1 MDHVDRSEA
10 TCDSPAFPCGD
21 QCAAAAPCHRARQ
34 APLSATLR
42 VVPFCLMMLLG
53 SPAKGGP
60 PTDDRLAPQDTVE
73 ISVSGWHTLL
83 GGVVEAA
90 LLNDTFT
97 IGTGGT
103 LELPE
108 IGRLPAAGLRESEL
122 AKLIADRLQ
131 ARSGSD
137 QRPATTVQRRT
148 PAPRV
153 PSSRVT
159 TPAERPPPAAQ
170 LRIAEPA
177 ATKQLQTLESEQSRV
192 QVLLSD
198 LAAAR
203 MELEKARGEARAARQ
218 AARDAS
224 IRHNRSLAAERQ
236 RAATVTQELNAA
248 RADLE
253 AMKVRL
259 EHEANAAR
267 DWETAVATVTE
278 ARELVARDRAKRA
291 ELEENLLTAR
301 KEVDAI
307 KTGAL
312 SAGRQRED
320 ILRRD
325 LAAARRDLDATR
337 RAADD
342 AGAQARKLAAMVA
355 EQGRALINERRRAEG
370 FARDLTIMRREI
382 ERLETK
388 SAGAIRSKAA
398 ALRAR
403 NAAVASLTDAK
414 RALDEE
420 RRKLGAYERDLAVA
434 RQSAAALVARAKLA
448 AEEQAAAVQARTAA
462 EAAAMRTG
470 EALALE
476 REKGRSLARG
486 LDTAALRA
494 RSAAE
499 ASLVDARRALNEE
512 RRKLGAYE
520 RDLAVARQS
529 AAALEARADLAAEEQ
544 AAAVQARKAAEA
556 VAMRT
561 REALALEREK
571 GRSLARDLDAA
582 RQERDAARE
591 ELVRSSAARS
601 EAFGDER
608 ERSNGRGLA
617 VERKEVDLPKGKAE
631 RPTASIE
638 RRRNVRDGNH
648 ANERAKPVARKR
660 AGSAGGGG
668 SLEIRKVELGKPAPS
683 VRSATVLLPDALLPR
698 RPPMLGR
705 W

>member
-1 MDHVDRSEA
+1 M
-10 TCDSPAFPCGD
+10 
-21 QCAAAAPCHRARQ
+21 
-34 APLSATLR
+34 
-42 VVPFCLMMLLG
+42 
-53 SPAKGGP
+53 
-60 PTDDRLAPQDTVE
+60 
-73 ISVSGWHTLL
+73 
-83 GGVVEAA
+83 
-90 LLNDTFT
+90 
-97 IGTGGT
+97 
-103 LELPE
+103 
-108 IGRLPAAGLRESEL
+108 
-122 AKLIADRLQ
+122 
-131 ARSGSD
+131 
-137 QRPATTVQRRT
+137 
-148 PAPRV
+148 
-153 PSSRVT
+153 
-159 TPAERPPPAAQ
+159 
-170 LRIAEPA
+170 
-177 ATKQLQTLESEQSRV
+177 
-192 QVLLSD
+192 LSD

-291 ELEENLLTAR
+291 ELEEYLLTAR

>member
-1 MDHVDRSEA
+1 M
-10 TCDSPAFPCGD
+10 
-21 QCAAAAPCHRARQ
+21 
-34 APLSATLR
+34 
-42 VVPFCLMMLLG
+42 
-53 SPAKGGP
+53 
-60 PTDDRLAPQDTVE
+60 
-73 ISVSGWHTLL
+73 L

-159 TPAERPPPAAQ
+159 TPAEGPPPAAQ

-177 ATKQLQTLESEQSRV
+177 ATKQLQTLKSEQSRV
-192 QVLLSD
+192 QVLLGD

-218 AARDAS
+218 ADRDAS
-224 IRHNRSLAAERQ
+224 IRHYRSLAAERQ
-236 RAATVTQELNAA
+236 RAAAVTQELNAA

-259 EHEANAAR
+259 KHEANAAR
-267 DWETAVATVTE
+267 DWETAVATVNE

-337 RAADD
+337 RAADH
-342 AGAQARKLAAMVA
+342 AGAQARKLAAMAA
-355 EQGRALINERRRAEG
+355 EQGRALENERRRAES
-370 FARDLTIMRREI
+370 FARDLTIVRREI
-382 ERLETK
+382 EHLETK

-403 NAAVASLTDAK
+403 NVAEASLVDAR

-434 RQSAAALVARAKLA
+434 RQSAAALEARAKLA
-448 AEEQAAAVQARTAA
+448 AKEQAAAVQARTAA
-462 EAAAMRTG
+462 EAAAMRSG

-486 LDTAALRA
+486 LDTA
-494 RSAAE
+494 
-499 ASLVDARRALNEE
+499 
-512 RRKLGAYE
+512 
-520 RDLAVARQS
+520 
-529 AAALEARADLAAEEQ
+529 
-544 AAAVQARKAAEA
+544 
-556 VAMRT
+556 
-561 REALALEREK
+561 
-571 GRSLARDLDAA
+571 
-582 RQERDAARE
+582 RQERDAAKE

-601 EAFGDER
+601 EVFGDER
-608 ERSNGRGLA
+608 ERSSGRGLA
-617 VERKEVDLPKGKAE
+617 VERKEVDLPKGKAQ

-638 RRRNVRDGNH
+638 RRRNVRDDNH

>member
-1 MDHVDRSEA
+1 
-10 TCDSPAFPCGD
+10 
-21 QCAAAAPCHRARQ
+21 
-34 APLSATLR
+34 
-42 VVPFCLMMLLG
+42 MLG
-53 SPAKGGP
+53 
-60 PTDDRLAPQDTVE
+60 
-73 ISVSGWHTLL
+73 
-83 GGVVEAA
+83 
-90 LLNDTFT
+90 N
-97 IGTGGT
+97 
-103 LELPE
+103 
-108 IGRLPAAGLRESEL
+108 
-122 AKLIADRLQ
+122 
-131 ARSGSD
+131 
-137 QRPATTVQRRT
+137 
-148 PAPRV
+148 
-153 PSSRVT
+153 
-159 TPAERPPPAAQ
+159 
-170 LRIAEPA
+170 
-177 ATKQLQTLESEQSRV
+177 
-192 QVLLSD
+192 

-236 RAATVTQELNAA
+236 RAATVTQDLNAA

-259 EHEANAAR
+259 EHEANATR

-312 SAGRQRED
+312 SVGRQRED

-337 RAADD
+337 RAADH

-355 EQGRALINERRRAEG
+355 EQGRALKNERRRAEG
-370 FARDLTIMRREI
+370 FARDLTIVRREI

-388 SAGAIRSKAA
+388 SAAAIRSKAA

-434 RQSAAALVARAKLA
+434 RQSAAALEARAKLA
-448 AEEQAAAVQARTAA
+448 AEEQAAAVQARKVA
-462 EAAAMRTG
+462 EAA
-470 EALALE
+470 
-476 REKGRSLARG
+476 
-486 LDTAALRA
+486 
-494 RSAAE
+494 
-499 ASLVDARRALNEE
+499 
-512 RRKLGAYE
+512 
-520 RDLAVARQS
+520 
-529 AAALEARADLAAEEQ
+529 
-544 AAAVQARKAAEA
+544 
-556 VAMRT
+556 AMRT

-571 GRSLARDLDAA
+571 GGSLARDLDAA
-582 RQERDAARE
+582 RQERDAAKE

-601 EAFGDER
+601 ETFGDER
-608 ERSNGRGLA
+608 ERSSGRGLA
-617 VERKEVDLPKGKAE
+617 VEREEVDLPKGKAQ
-631 RPTASIE
+631 PTASIQ

-648 ANERAKPVARKR
+648 ANERAGPVARKR
-660 AGSAGGGG
+660 AGSVGKGG
-668 SLEIRKVELGKPAPS
+668 SLDIRKVEIGKPAPS

>member
-1 MDHVDRSEA
+1 M
-10 TCDSPAFPCGD
+10 
-21 QCAAAAPCHRARQ
+21 
-34 APLSATLR
+34 
-42 VVPFCLMMLLG
+42 
-53 SPAKGGP
+53 
-60 PTDDRLAPQDTVE
+60 
-73 ISVSGWHTLL
+73 
-83 GGVVEAA
+83 
-90 LLNDTFT
+90 
-97 IGTGGT
+97 
-103 LELPE
+103 
-108 IGRLPAAGLRESEL
+108 
-122 AKLIADRLQ
+122 
-131 ARSGSD
+131 
-137 QRPATTVQRRT
+137 
-148 PAPRV
+148 
-153 PSSRVT
+153 
-159 TPAERPPPAAQ
+159 
-170 LRIAEPA
+170 
-177 ATKQLQTLESEQSRV
+177 
-192 QVLLSD
+192 QVLLGD

-218 AARDAS
+218 ADRDAS
-224 IRHNRSLAAERQ
+224 IRHYRSLAAERQ
-236 RAATVTQELNAA
+236 RAAAVTQELNAA

-259 EHEANAAR
+259 KHEANAAR
-267 DWETAVATVTE
+267 DWETAVATVNE

-337 RAADD
+337 RAADH
-342 AGAQARKLAAMVA
+342 AGAQARKLAAMAA
-355 EQGRALINERRRAEG
+355 EQGRALENERRRAES
-370 FARDLTIMRREI
+370 FARDLTIVRREI
-382 ERLETK
+382 EHLETK

-403 NAAVASLTDAK
+403 NVAEASLVDAR

-434 RQSAAALVARAKLA
+434 RQSAAALEARAKLA
-448 AEEQAAAVQARTAA
+448 AKEQAAAVQARTAA

-499 ASLVDARRALNEE
+499 ASLVDARRALDEE

-529 AAALEARADLAAEEQ
+529 AAALEVRVNLAAEEQ
-544 AAAVQARKAAEA
+544 AAAVQARKVAEA
-556 VAMRT
+556 AAMRSG
-561 REALALEREK
+561 EALALEREK
-571 GRSLARDLDAA
+571 GRLLARDLDAA
-582 RQERDAARE
+582 RQERDAAKE

-601 EAFGDER
+601 EVFGDER
-608 ERSNGRGLA
+608 ERSSGRGLA
-617 VERKEVDLPKGKAE
+617 VERKEVDLPKGKAQ

-638 RRRNVRDGNH
+638 RRRNVRDDNH

>member
-1 MDHVDRSEA
+1 MDHVNRSEA

-159 TPAERPPPAAQ
+159 TPAEGPPPAAQ

-177 ATKQLQTLESEQSRV
+177 ATKQLQTLKSEQSRV
-192 QVLLSD
+192 QVLLGD

-218 AARDAS
+218 ADRDAS
-224 IRHNRSLAAERQ
+224 IRHYRSLAAERQ
-236 RAATVTQELNAA
+236 RAAAVTQELNAA

-259 EHEANAAR
+259 KHEANAAR
-267 DWETAVATVTE
+267 DWETAVATVNE

-337 RAADD
+337 RAADH
-342 AGAQARKLAAMVA
+342 AGAQARKLAAMAA
-355 EQGRALINERRRAEG
+355 EQGRALENERRRAES
-370 FARDLTIMRREI
+370 FARDLTIVRREI
-382 ERLETK
+382 EHLETK

-403 NAAVASLTDAK
+403 NVAEASLVDAR

-434 RQSAAALVARAKLA
+434 RQSAAALEARAKLA
-448 AEEQAAAVQARTAA
+448 AKEQAAAVQARTAA
-462 EAAAMRTG
+462 EAAAMRSG

-486 LDTAALRA
+486 LDTA
-494 RSAAE
+494 
-499 ASLVDARRALNEE
+499 
-512 RRKLGAYE
+512 
-520 RDLAVARQS
+520 
-529 AAALEARADLAAEEQ
+529 
-544 AAAVQARKAAEA
+544 
-556 VAMRT
+556 
-561 REALALEREK
+561 
-571 GRSLARDLDAA
+571 
-582 RQERDAARE
+582 RQERDAAKE

-601 EAFGDER
+601 EVFGDER
-608 ERSNGRGLA
+608 ERSSGRGLA
-617 VERKEVDLPKGKAE
+617 VERKEVDLPKGKAQ

-638 RRRNVRDGNH
+638 RRRNVRDDNH

>member
-1 MDHVDRSEA
+1 M
-10 TCDSPAFPCGD
+10 
-21 QCAAAAPCHRARQ
+21 
-34 APLSATLR
+34 
-42 VVPFCLMMLLG
+42 
-53 SPAKGGP
+53 
-60 PTDDRLAPQDTVE
+60 
-73 ISVSGWHTLL
+73 
-83 GGVVEAA
+83 
-90 LLNDTFT
+90 
-97 IGTGGT
+97 
-103 LELPE
+103 
-108 IGRLPAAGLRESEL
+108 
-122 AKLIADRLQ
+122 
-131 ARSGSD
+131 
-137 QRPATTVQRRT
+137 
-148 PAPRV
+148 
-153 PSSRVT
+153 
-159 TPAERPPPAAQ
+159 
-170 LRIAEPA
+170 
-177 ATKQLQTLESEQSRV
+177 
-192 QVLLSD
+192 QVLLGD

-218 AARDAS
+218 ADRDAS
-224 IRHNRSLAAERQ
+224 IRHYRSLAAERQ
-236 RAATVTQELNAA
+236 RAAAVTQELNAA

-259 EHEANAAR
+259 KHEANAAR
-267 DWETAVATVTE
+267 DWETAVATVNE

-337 RAADD
+337 RAADH
-342 AGAQARKLAAMVA
+342 AGAQARKLAAMAA
-355 EQGRALINERRRAEG
+355 EQGRALENERRRAES
-370 FARDLTIMRREI
+370 FARDLTIVRREI
-382 ERLETK
+382 EHLETK

-403 NAAVASLTDAK
+403 NVAEASLVDAR

-434 RQSAAALVARAKLA
+434 RQSAAALEARAKLA
-448 AEEQAAAVQARTAA
+448 AKEQAAAVQARTAA
-462 EAAAMRTG
+462 EAAAMRSG

-486 LDTAALRA
+486 LDTA
-494 RSAAE
+494 
-499 ASLVDARRALNEE
+499 
-512 RRKLGAYE
+512 
-520 RDLAVARQS
+520 
-529 AAALEARADLAAEEQ
+529 
-544 AAAVQARKAAEA
+544 
-556 VAMRT
+556 
-561 REALALEREK
+561 
-571 GRSLARDLDAA
+571 
-582 RQERDAARE
+582 RQERDAAKE

-601 EAFGDER
+601 EVFGDER
-608 ERSNGRGLA
+608 ERSSGRGLA
-617 VERKEVDLPKGKAE
+617 VERKEVDLPKGKAQ

-638 RRRNVRDGNH
+638 RRRNVRDDNH

>member
-1 MDHVDRSEA
+1 
-10 TCDSPAFPCGD
+10 
-21 QCAAAAPCHRARQ
+21 
-34 APLSATLR
+34 
-42 VVPFCLMMLLG
+42 MLG
-53 SPAKGGP
+53 
-60 PTDDRLAPQDTVE
+60 
-73 ISVSGWHTLL
+73 
-83 GGVVEAA
+83 
-90 LLNDTFT
+90 
-97 IGTGGT
+97 
-103 LELPE
+103 
-108 IGRLPAAGLRESEL
+108 
-122 AKLIADRLQ
+122 
-131 ARSGSD
+131 
-137 QRPATTVQRRT
+137 
-148 PAPRV
+148 
-153 PSSRVT
+153 
-159 TPAERPPPAAQ
+159 
-170 LRIAEPA
+170 
-177 ATKQLQTLESEQSRV
+177 
-192 QVLLSD
+192 D

-203 MELEKARGEARAARQ
+203 MELEKARGEARQ

-224 IRHNRSLAAERQ
+224 IRHYRSLAAERQ

-248 RADLE
+248 WADLE

-259 EHEANAAR
+259 KHEANAAR
-267 DWETAVATVTE
+267 DWETAVTTVNE

-337 RAADD
+337 RAAND
-342 AGAQARKLAAMVA
+342 AGAQARKVAAMAA
-355 EQGRALINERRRAEG
+355 EQGRALENELRRAEG

-434 RQSAAALVARAKLA
+434 RQSAAALVARAKLL

-486 LDTAALRA
+486 LDIAALRA

-499 ASLVDARRALNEE
+499 ASLVDARRTLNEE

-556 VAMRT
+556 AAMRT

-648 ANERAKPVARKR
+648 ANESAKPVARKR